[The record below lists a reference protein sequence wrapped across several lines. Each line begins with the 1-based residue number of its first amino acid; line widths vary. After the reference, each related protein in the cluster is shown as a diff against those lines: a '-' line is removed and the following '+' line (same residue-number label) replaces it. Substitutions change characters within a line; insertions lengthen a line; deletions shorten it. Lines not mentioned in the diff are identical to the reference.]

1 MPAKFTNNGA
11 STLAIGIS
19 ATATSITVQAD
30 SGALFPTLSA
40 GDYFYA
46 TLANVANE
54 LEIVR
59 VTGRSVDTLI
69 VQRGQEGTTA
79 RAYSAGARIEARITA
94 AILTAFEAARTTGAG
109 HADRTDNP
117 HATTASQVGAYTK
130 AESDALLN
138 AKAPTTHTHTIG
150 DVTSLQATLDGK
162 AAASHSH
169 SISEVSGL
177 QTALDGKAAASHTH
191 PASAISGLDGVYFR
205 AIANASEFTGTD
217 AGAGYYLAGARLEAS
232 GSTLTLV
239 RTYAYLSSTSGGGD
253 TSGGP

>member
-19 ATATSITVQAD
+19 ATTTSITVQAD
-30 SGALFPTLSA
+30 SGALFPALSA

-59 VTGRSVDTLI
+59 VTARSGDTLT

-79 RAYSAGARIEARITA
+79 RAYNSGDRIEARLTA
-94 AILTAFEAARTTGAG
+94 AILTAFEVARTTGSG
-109 HADRTDNP
+109 HEVRTDNP
-117 HATTASQVGAYTK
+117 HSTTAAQVGAYSK
-130 AESDALLN
+130 AESDALLS
-138 AKAPTTHTHTIG
+138 AKAQVSHTHTVT
-150 DVTSLQATLDGK
+150 DVTGLQAALDAK

-177 QTALDGKAAASHTH
+177 QAALDGKAAASHTH
-191 PASAISGLDGVYFR
+191 SASAISGLDGVYFR
-205 AIANASEFTGTD
+205 SISNTDEYLGTNHGTGFKWT
-217 AGAGYYLAGARLEAS
+217 GARLTAS

-239 RTYAYLSSTSGGGD
+239 RTFTYNDPVVDTGGG
-253 TSGGP
+253 G

>member
-11 STLAIGIS
+11 STLAISIS

-30 SGALFPTLSA
+30 SGALFPALSA

-59 VTGRSVDTLI
+59 VTARSGDTLT

-79 RAYSAGARIEARITA
+79 RTYIAGDRIEARITA
-94 AILTAFEAARTTGAG
+94 AILTAFEAARTTGSG

-138 AKAPTTHTHTIG
+138 TKAPTSHTHTIG
-150 DVTSLQATLDGK
+150 SVTGLQAALDGK
-162 AAASHSH
+162 APASHSH

-205 AIANASEFTGTD
+205 TIQNQDQYLGTD
-217 AGAGYYLAGARLEAS
+217 AGTGFTFTGARLEAS
-232 GSTLTLV
+232 GSTITLV
-239 RTYAYLSSTSGGGD
+239 RIYTYNGATPDTSGGG
-253 TSGGP
+253 